1 MMRGIEMKK
10 AFKASRLIGLLAL
23 ALGLMAFSATAA
35 QAEPGAFWEV
45 NGSVLSGSAEVQAK
59 NDTAHSTLLSTSGG
73 SSVEI
78 LCGPI
83 KFVGGTLSG
92 TGGSGK
98 IHYEECTTKL
108 AGVTANRCVP
118 RSPGAAAGLIETR
131 QITALLKLHELAGG
145 TKDDLLDLSP
155 EGGVFVELSLGSGL
169 CAIGNSIP
177 ITGLVTL
184 KDCRGEALAN
194 VVEHLFEE
202 GPLSTLKFGEN
213 PATIDGSAWGFLVG
227 AHEHQTFSGHPA

>member
-1 MMRGIEMKK
+1 MSH
-10 AFKASRLIGLLAL
+10 AFKASRLTGLFAL
-23 ALGLMAFSATAA
+23 VLGLMAFSATAA

-45 NGSVLSGSAEVQAK
+45 NGAKLTGSAEVQAK
-59 NDTAHSTLLSTSGG
+59 NDTLHTTILSTSGG
-73 SSVEI
+73 STVEI

-83 KFVGGTLSG
+83 KFVNGTLSG

-98 IHYEECTTKL
+98 IHFEECTTKL
-108 AGVTANRCVP
+108 AGTTANRCVP

-145 TKDDLLDLSP
+145 TKDDLLDLTP
-155 EGGVFVELSLGSGL
+155 EGGIFLELDFGSGL
-169 CAIGNSIP
+169 CAIGNVIP

-202 GPLSTLKFGEN
+202 GPLSTMKFGEN
-213 PATIDGSAWGFLVG
+213 PMTIDGSFWLFLIG
-227 AHEHQTFSGHPA
+227 AHQGQTFSGHPA